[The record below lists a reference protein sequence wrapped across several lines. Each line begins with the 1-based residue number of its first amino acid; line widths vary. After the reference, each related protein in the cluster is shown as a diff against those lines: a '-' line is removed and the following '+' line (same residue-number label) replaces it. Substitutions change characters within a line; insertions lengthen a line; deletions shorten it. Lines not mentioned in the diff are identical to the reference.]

1 MPITGFDFDRLF
13 FERVDKA
20 YNSYKTK
27 PQRINLYKQAVYYT
41 VENIYNRLRIGG
53 QYDEIRSMI
62 ATNFPIVPVNDEV
75 SIPNQLSD
83 YAHYLF
89 ARAEFHED
97 SPSAVGFYF
106 MGGGTV
112 TMVFSQ
118 ITNLRTGSF
127 VEISNQQEIPQANGR
142 FYLKRIGRMTYE
154 LYLDKDLKQ
163 KVTTNV
169 FSGSTAD
176 ITTIILSDCTMQ
188 FSDQRIGELIKPTKR
203 NPKVQ
208 VADNALKIEPSDCK
222 KLVLDYVKIPPV
234 LINPDD
240 NTFDLETVYSTKL
253 IYEFVEKAAEIFT
266 VQTRDI
272 QSFQTAINEQRE
284 NP

>member
-27 PQRINLYKQAVYYT
+27 PQRINIYKQAIYYT
-41 VENIYNRLRIGG
+41 VENIYNQLRFGG
-53 QYDEIRSMI
+53 QYDEIRSLI

-89 ARAEFHED
+89 ARAEYED
-97 SPSAVGFYF
+97 DAPSAVGFYF
-106 MGGGTV
+106 MAGGTV
-112 TMVFSQ
+112 TMVFSHL
-118 ITNLRTGSF
+118 TNLRTGSY
-127 VEISNQQEIPQANGR
+127 VEISNQQEINEANGR
-142 FYLKRIGRMTYE
+142 FYLKRIGRMAFE
-154 LYLDKDLKQ
+154 LYLDRGLKD

-169 FSGSTAD
+169 FSGSKAD
-176 ITTIILSDCTMQ
+176 VKTIIVSSCTMQ
-188 FSDQRIGELIKPTKR
+188 FSDQRIGELIKPSKR

-208 VADNALKIEPSDCK
+208 VADNALKIEPDGCK
-222 KLVLDYVKIPPV
+222 KILLDYVKIPPV
-234 LINPDD
+234 LIDPDD

-253 IYEFVEKAAEIFT
+253 IYEFLEKAAEIFT
-266 VQTRDI
+266 VQTRDV
-272 QSFQTAINEQRE
+272 QSFQTAINEQRA